1 MTLTL
6 SSEENKSAG
15 SVFAPIR
22 GILSL
27 LGYGLNTLFWAI
39 PILFLAFFK
48 RLLPW
53 SRWRRIWDRLQNT
66 MADLW
71 IATNI
76 VNHRVFSRTQWDIHL
91 PGDLDRNGWY
101 LVIANHRS
109 WVDILVLQRVFHRKI
124 PFLKFFLKKELF
136 WLPILGQAWWALDF
150 PFMKRYSKG
159 YLKKHP
165 ERIGKDF
172 DITRKA
178 CERFKKL
185 PISVMSFV
193 EGTRFSE
200 KKQGSQ
206 KSPYRSLLRPRAG
219 GVAYVL
225 SAMNGQLRRVLDVT
239 IVYSAQRISFW
250 DFVCG
255 RISQI
260 RVQVRSLPITE
271 ALVGDYARDRA
282 FRLQFQKWLNGLWE
296 QKDACIQELQNKP
309 ARCLPPIFPLPAVQP
324 FPVQARSQQ
333 IRSEAGE
340 SL

>member
-15 SVFAPIR
+15 SVFAPIS

-53 SRWRRIWDRLQNT
+53 SRWRKIWDRLQNT

-91 PGDLDRNGWY
+91 PEDLDRNGWY

-109 WVDILVLQRVFHRKI
+109 WVDILVLQHVFHRKI

-200 KKQGSQ
+200 TKQGSQ

-282 FRLQFQKWLNGLWE
+282 FRLRFQQWLNGLWAE
-296 QKDACIQELQNKP
+296 KDACIQELQNQP
-309 ARCLPPIFPLPAVQP
+309 PRCPLPITPQP
-324 FPVQARSQQ
+324 PVQSRPVEIPPQQ
-333 IRSEAGE
+333 IRSVTG
-340 SL
+340 